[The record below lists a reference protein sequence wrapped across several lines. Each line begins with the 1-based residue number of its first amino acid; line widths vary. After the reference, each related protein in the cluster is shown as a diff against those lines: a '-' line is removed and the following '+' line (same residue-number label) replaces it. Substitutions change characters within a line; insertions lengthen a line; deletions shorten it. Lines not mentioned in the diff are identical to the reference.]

1 MCKEIPYEEL
11 NALQVR
17 ATQSA
22 LSASAS
28 RISQLKQNDG
38 VAPGSNYYMKS
49 IFVSGPQPDVA
60 EDILSHL
67 DTLTEK
73 HKLRMLFIYEFFP
86 IKKVLSV
93 PTEATAYVRRPRLST
108 MVLVR
113 WDNDGSDKLAD
124 VRLAATELTNLA
136 LSAENKVP
144 PAENTGYGNYS
155 TCFPRRF
162 YHRSLSSVCGF
173 TVSEEIVPVSKDVA
187 PTSRAE
193 ALFGENYPRLQKIKN
208 KYDPEGIFS
217 RWYGIKPNAS

>member
-1 MCKEIPYEEL
+1 
-11 NALQVR
+11 
-17 ATQSA
+17 
-22 LSASAS
+22 
-28 RISQLKQNDG
+28 
-38 VAPGSNYYMKS
+38 MKS
-49 IFVSGPQPDVA
+49 VFVSGPQPDA
-60 EDILSHL
+60 TEDILSHL

-86 IKKVLSV
+86 VKKVLSV

-173 TVSEEIVPVSKDVA
+173 TVSEVVVPVPKDFA

-193 ALFGENYPRLQKIKN
+193 ALFSENYPRLQKIK
-208 KYDPEGIFS
+208 KQYDPEGIFS
-217 RWYGIKPNAS
+217 RWFGIKPDGV

>member
-1 MCKEIPYEEL
+1 
-11 NALQVR
+11 
-17 ATQSA
+17 
-22 LSASAS
+22 
-28 RISQLKQNDG
+28 
-38 VAPGSNYYMKS
+38 MKS
-49 IFVSGPQPDVA
+49 VFVSGPQPDIT

-67 DTLTEK
+67 DALTEK

-155 TCFPRRF
+155 TRF
-162 YHRSLSSVCGF
+162 SLPVFF
-173 TVSEEIVPVSKDVA
+173 T
-187 PTSRAE
+187 E
-193 ALFGENYPRLQKIKN
+193 A
-208 KYDPEGIFS
+208 
-217 RWYGIKPNAS
+217 